1 MSRQKLLAGS
11 VLALT
16 IGATTLNFI
25 TPAAA
30 WCRWGRCGWG
40 WGGPVAAG
48 IVAGTAVGVAAAA
61 ARPYPYYA
69 PGGYYVCPPG
79 YHLGRYGRACWAN

>member
-1 MSRQKLLAGS
+1 MAAKNWLAGS
-11 VLALT
+11 VLGLT
-16 IGATTLNFI
+16 IGATMVASI

-30 WCRWGRCGWG
+30 WCRWGGCG

-48 IVAGTAVGVAAAA
+48 VVAGTALGVAAATA

-69 PGGYYVCPPG
+69 PGGYYACPPG
-79 YHLGRYGRACWAN
+79 YHLGRQGRACWAN